1 MLVKK
6 IYIWTDIE
14 GVVGAIEWDNFCDE
28 SPLVIERRNRVRQQ
42 LTDEIVAACEG
53 ALEAGVEYILVKDS
67 HGCGDN
73 IFYEDLPPE
82 ADFIIGCKHL
92 PHPWADLD
100 VGGYDA
106 AVIIGAHP
114 CEGTEKGILPHTT
127 SKINGSIMGD
137 AGMLV
142 KVAASLGIPVVFAC
156 GDFQAMEQL
165 KEVDQAISTLSV
177 KEAYGPYSAKMRSP
191 QKACQM
197 IEEGVKSAIENYNL
211 SNFKKAEPPYTVSF
225 PNTEEVSGDNL
236 IELITNLLDPDK
248 LQFNTQSLEP
258 LLSQHK
264 QHNKKW
270 WEKNF

>member
-1 MLVKK
+1 M
-6 IYIWTDIE
+6 WTDIE
-14 GVVGAIEWDNFCDE
+14 GVVGAIHWDNFCDE
-28 SPLVIERRNRVRQQ
+28 SPRVIERRNWVRQQ

-53 ALEAGVEYILVKDS
+53 ALSAGAEYILVKDS

-82 ADFIIGCKHL
+82 ADFIIGCKNL

-114 CEGTEKGILPHTT
+114 REGTEKGILPHTT
-127 SKINGSIMGD
+127 SKINGQVIGD
-137 AGMLV
+137 AGMFV
-142 KVAASLGIPVVFAC
+142 KVAASLSIPVVFAS
-156 GDFQAMEQL
+156 GDFQAMEQI
-165 KEVDQAISTLSV
+165 KEVDPNISTLAV
-177 KEAYGPYSAKMRSP
+177 KEAYGPYSAKNRSP
-191 QKACQM
+191 QRACQLT
-197 IEEGVKSAIENYNL
+197 EDGVKNAIENYDIAK
-211 SNFKKAEPPYTVSF
+211 FKKTEPPYTVSF
-225 PNTEEVSGDNL
+225 DDTNEATGDNL
-236 IELITNLLDPDK
+236 IELITNLLDPDMV
-248 LQFNTQSLEP
+248 QFNTQSLEP